1 MKVRTFTKK
10 DIAVEISNRLEATLV
25 DSLTFTDELFLVLRD
40 MLTDEYEKVR
50 IEIRNFGVFE
60 IKPTKA
66 KPNARNP
73 QTNQEIFV
81 PAHKK
86 THFKPGKILKKYFT
100 TFGKNIIP
108 SIFDDISS
116 SESALF
122 QNLTLSISP

>member
-86 THFKPGKILKKYFT
+86 THFKPGKILKKYLSQYSSVKVNSKQFSKDLRSKPS
-100 TFGKNIIP
+100 GYSPLII
-108 SIFDDISS
+108 F
-116 SESALF
+116 
-122 QNLTLSISP
+122 

>member
-10 DIAVEISNRLEATLV
+10 DVAVEIANRLEATLV
-25 DSLTFTDELFLVLRD
+25 DSLTFTDELFVVLRD
-40 MLTDEYEKVR
+40 MLTDDYEKVR

-66 KPNARNP
+66 KPKARNP

-86 THFKPGKILKKYFT
+86 THIKPGKILRQYLKQPLK
-100 TFGKNIIP
+100 
-108 SIFDDISS
+108 
-116 SESALF
+116 
-122 QNLTLSISP
+122 

>member
-10 DIAVEISNRLEATLV
+10 DVAVEIADRLEATLV
-25 DSLTFTDELFLVLRD
+25 DSLTFTDELFVVFRD
-40 MLTDEYEKVR
+40 MLTDDYEKVR

-66 KPNARNP
+66 KPKARNP

-86 THFKPGKILKKYFT
+86 THFKPGKILRQYLKQPLK
-100 TFGKNIIP
+100 
-108 SIFDDISS
+108 
-116 SESALF
+116 
-122 QNLTLSISP
+122 

>member
-40 MLTDEYEKVR
+40 MLTDDHEKVR
-50 IEIRNFGVFE
+50 IEIRNFGVLE
-60 IKPTKA
+60 VKPTKA

-86 THFKPGKILKKYFT
+86 THFKPGKILKRFL
-100 TFGKNIIP
+100 KNPIK
-108 SIFDDISS
+108 
-116 SESALF
+116 
-122 QNLTLSISP
+122 

>member
-10 DIAVEISNRLEATLV
+10 DVAVEIADRLEATLV
-25 DSLTFTDELFLVLRD
+25 DSLTFTDELFVVLRD
-40 MLTDEYEKVR
+40 MLTDDYEKVR

-66 KPNARNP
+66 KPKARNP

-86 THFKPGKILKKYFT
+86 THFKPCKILRQYLKQPLK
-100 TFGKNIIP
+100 
-108 SIFDDISS
+108 
-116 SESALF
+116 
-122 QNLTLSISP
+122 

>member
-10 DIAVEISNRLEATLV
+10 DVAVEIAGRLEATLV
-25 DSLTFTDELFLVLRD
+25 DSLTFTDELFVVLRD
-40 MLTDEYEKVR
+40 MLTDDYEKVR

-66 KPNARNP
+66 KPKARNP

-86 THFKPGKILKKYFT
+86 THFKPGKILRQYLKQPLK
-100 TFGKNIIP
+100 
-108 SIFDDISS
+108 
-116 SESALF
+116 
-122 QNLTLSISP
+122 

>member
-10 DIAVEISNRLEATLV
+10 DVAVEIADRLEATLV
-25 DSLTFTDELFLVLRD
+25 DSLTFTDELFVVLRD
-40 MLTDEYEKVR
+40 MLTDDYEKVR

-66 KPNARNP
+66 KPKARNP

-86 THFKPGKILKKYFT
+86 THFKPGKILRQYLRQPLK
-100 TFGKNIIP
+100 
-108 SIFDDISS
+108 
-116 SESALF
+116 
-122 QNLTLSISP
+122 

>member
-10 DIAVEISNRLEATLV
+10 DVAVEIADRLEASLV
-25 DSLTFTDELFLVLRD
+25 DSLTFTDELFVVLRD
-40 MLTDEYEKVR
+40 MLTDDYEKVR

-66 KPNARNP
+66 KPKARNP

-86 THFKPGKILKKYFT
+86 THFKPGKILRQYLKQPLK
-100 TFGKNIIP
+100 
-108 SIFDDISS
+108 
-116 SESALF
+116 
-122 QNLTLSISP
+122 

>member
-10 DIAVEISNRLEATLV
+10 DVAVEIADRLEATLV
-25 DSLTFTDELFLVLRD
+25 DSLTFTDELFMVLRD
-40 MLTDEYEKVR
+40 MLTDDYEKVR

-66 KPNARNP
+66 KPKARNP

-86 THFKPGKILKKYFT
+86 THFKPGKILRQYLKQPLK
-100 TFGKNIIP
+100 
-108 SIFDDISS
+108 
-116 SESALF
+116 
-122 QNLTLSISP
+122 

>member
-10 DIAVEISNRLEATLV
+10 DVAVEISNRLEATLV
-25 DSLTFTDELFLVLRD
+25 DSLTFTDELFVVLRD
-40 MLTDEYEKVR
+40 MLTDDYEKVR

-66 KPNARNP
+66 KPKARNP

-86 THFKPGKILKKYFT
+86 THFKPGKILIQYLKQPLK
-100 TFGKNIIP
+100 
-108 SIFDDISS
+108 
-116 SESALF
+116 
-122 QNLTLSISP
+122 

>member
-10 DIAVEISNRLEATLV
+10 DVAVEIADRLEATLV
-25 DSLTFTDELFLVLRD
+25 DSLTFTDELFVVLRD
-40 MLTDEYEKVR
+40 MLTDDYEKVR

-66 KPNARNP
+66 KPKARNP

-86 THFKPGKILKKYFT
+86 THFKPGKILKEYLRQPIK
-100 TFGKNIIP
+100 
-108 SIFDDISS
+108 
-116 SESALF
+116 
-122 QNLTLSISP
+122 